1 MGETL
6 TKKILNSH
14 LVSGKILPGETVA
27 LSVDQTLFHDATGTM
42 ASLQFEALSL
52 PRVKTKLSVAYIDH
66 NTLQVG
72 FENADDH
79 LFLQSFAAK
88 YGLFFSRAGNGI
100 CHQVHLER
108 FSIPGKTL
116 LGADSHT
123 PTCGGMGMLAIG
135 VGGLD
140 VALAMAG
147 EPFYLRVPKVVQV
160 KLLGKLSPWVSAKD
174 VILEI
179 LRRVTVKGGVGKV
192 LEYAGPGVRTLSVP
206 EI

>member
-1 MGETL
+1 MGENL
-6 TKKILNSH
+6 TQKILNSH
-14 LVSGKILPGETVA
+14 LLSGKALPGETIA

-42 ASLQFEALSL
+42 AALQFETLAL

-79 LFLQSFAAK
+79 LFLQSFAARF
-88 YGLFFSRAGNGI
+88 GLYFSRAGNGI

-108 FSIPGKTL
+108 FAVPGRVL

-123 PTCGGMGMLAIG
+123 PTCGGMGMLAVG
-135 VGGLD
+135 VGGQD

-147 EPFYLRVPKVVQV
+147 EPFHLRVPKVVQV
-160 KLLGKLSPWVSAKD
+160 RLEGQLPPWV
-174 VILEI
+174 
-179 LRRVTVKGGVGKV
+179 
-192 LEYAGPGVRTLSVP
+192 
-206 EI
+206 

>member
-1 MGETL
+1 MGQNLIE
-6 TKKILNSH
+6 KILSNH
-14 LVSGKILPGETVA
+14 LVAGEIRYGKSIA

-42 ASLQFEALSL
+42 AALQFEALSL
-52 PRVKTKLSVAYIDH
+52 QRVKTKLSVAYIDH

-88 YGLFFSRAGNGI
+88 YGLYFSRAGNGI
-100 CHQVHLER
+100 CPQVHLER
-108 FSIPGKTL
+108 FSVPGKIL

-123 PTCGGMGMLAIG
+123 PTCGGMGMFAVG

-147 EPFYLRVPKVVQV
+147 EPLYLRVPRVVKVN
-160 KLLGKLSPWVSAKD
+160 LLGKLP
-174 VILEI
+174 
-179 LRRVTVKGGVGKV
+179 
-192 LEYAGPGVRTLSVP
+192 P
-206 EI
+206 